1 MERSRYIHGAA
12 GCFEKVVASIGTLIT
27 IDKNIDYWKEVE
39 CARLHMRLPIE
50 GEKKSEYEVQD

>member
-50 GEKKSEYEVQD
+50 GEKKSE